1 MVPREQHLH
10 GKPVAA
16 GDPPDQDLVR
26 SRLHRQA
33 IGS

>member
-1 MVPREQHLH
+1 MVTREQHLH
-10 GKPVAA
+10 GEPVAIS
-16 GDPPDQDLVR
+16 DPSDQNLVR